1 MGFIRIKTMNRKA
14 STSWIFIMVMAGLA
28 CPYTPTVSSFSISL
42 SRLVPQQHEQQQHI
56 CHGRSPCL
64 FAHSESPLT
73 NQQNSS
79 SSSSSSSSK
88 IRSHLRT
95 MTGFSFTALRATWR
109 AATGISL
116 TAVSGACWAA
126 TSGAVRSSMAAT
138 LQIFPAWARYFL
150 QPFLILYYV
159 PLFMVRT
166 LTDRTTMNA
175 QQRKHEAWIQNFTS
189 TREDIIMVDEDD
201 GTIKAVKPPD
211 PYR

>member
-1 MGFIRIKTMNRKA
+1 ML
-14 STSWIFIMVMAGLA
+14 MAGLA
-28 CPYTPTVSSFSISL
+28 YPYMPTVSSFSISV
-42 SRLVPQQHEQQQHI
+42 SRLVPQQHEQQQRQHLHL

-64 FAHSESPLT
+64 FAHSEPPLK
-73 NQQNSS
+73 NQQN
-79 SSSSSSSSK
+79 SSSSK

-126 TSGAVRSSMAAT
+126 TSGAVRNSMAAT

-189 TREDIIMVDEDD
+189 TREDVITVVEND
-201 GTIKAVKPPD
+201 GTIEAVKPPD
-211 PYR
+211 SYR

>member
-1 MGFIRIKTMNRKA
+1 MML
-14 STSWIFIMVMAGLA
+14 MAGFV
-28 CPYTPTVSSFSISL
+28 CPYMPTASSFSISQ
-42 SRLVPQQHEQQQHI
+42 SRLILSPPSPPSPQQQHHLQYQQ
-56 CHGRSPCL
+56 CHRGQYSCL
-64 FAHSESPLT
+64 FAHSGSPRT
-73 NQQNSS
+73 NQQQSPLS
-79 SSSSSSSSK
+79 TSMTL
-88 IRSHLRT
+88 RSHLRT

-175 QQRKHEAWIQNFTS
+175 QQRKHEEWIQNFTS
-189 TREDIIMVDEDD
+189 NKKDIMMEND
-201 GTIKAVKPPD
+201 GTIEAVEADKPLD
-211 PYR
+211 LYR